1 MMVLGAPS
9 ALHFLQSLGLNR
21 SSFEVLGYDAER
33 FVMSEVLDSL
43 LSAVKPRPQRA
54 KREMESVSR
63 FVLDEAKFFADI
75 VDERW
80 TPLPPIRPGIGA
92 AAAAG

>member
-21 SSFEVLGYDAER
+21 SSFEVRGYDAER

-75 VDERW
+75 VDERR

>member
-1 MMVLGAPS
+1 
-9 ALHFLQSLGLNR
+9 
-21 SSFEVLGYDAER
+21 
-33 FVMSEVLDSL
+33 MSEVLDSL

-75 VDERW
+75 VDERR